1 MEMLQNLTKKTVWL
15 LQNRLIISLRIR
27 NFFKIIYN

>member
-15 LQNRLIISLRIR
+15 LQNRLIIYLQIR
-27 NFFKIIYN
+27 DLFKIIYN